1 MEIKPCLLILFVFLG
16 YFLIG
21 SKYQSKIK
29 YFIRNNLF
37 ISFLLV
43 LILWNYIKNR
53 NKINYEQVDSYQD
66 KDLHHTSEIL
76 LELVL

>member
-1 MEIKPCLLILFVFLG
+1 MEIKPCLLILVVFFG

-29 YFIRNNLF
+29 SLIRNNLF
-37 ISFLLV
+37 ILFLLV

-53 NKINYEQVDSYQD
+53 NKIDYEQVDKYQD
-66 KDLHHTSEIL
+66 KDLHTTEIL
-76 LELVL
+76 LELFL